1 MLILDTLQNSLLVL
15 ISTITFA
22 LNVFKQRQQ
31 VTSNQ
36 HEHAVNHVPISTQH
50 TKNKVIIMQYVHHLS
65 LCPTCVYR
73 TITPPTKEKQ
83 MHKFIIYHN
92 TDKNFQN
99 ACKIV

>member
-50 TKNKVIIMQYVHHLS
+50 TMNKVILMHMYTICPSAHLVS
-65 LCPTCVYR
+65 TV
-73 TITPPTKEKQ
+73 Q
-83 MHKFIIYHN
+83 
-92 TDKNFQN
+92 
-99 ACKIV
+99 